1 MIGFPLKMG
10 FFGFCYF
17 WLVWMYVVSGQDDLD
32 YDFDLSRIP
41 TSIKIKKCC
50 PIDQVRIIL
59 PYYKMNNFLWRLDL
73 RI

>member
-1 MIGFPLKMG
+1 M
-10 FFGFCYF
+10 
-17 WLVWMYVVSGQDDLD
+17 VSGQDDLD

-59 PYYKMNNFLWRLDL
+59 PYYKIKSFSWRLGFKPHVYC
-73 RI
+73 IPKKCVHCTEEFGKF